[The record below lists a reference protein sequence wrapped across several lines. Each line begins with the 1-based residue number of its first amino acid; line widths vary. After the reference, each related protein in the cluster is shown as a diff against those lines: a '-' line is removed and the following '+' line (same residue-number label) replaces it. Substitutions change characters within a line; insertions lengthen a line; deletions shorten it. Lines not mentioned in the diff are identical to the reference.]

1 MSFEMPK
8 NLEEFIHSKL
18 YTEWLYSHSYKDI
31 HRCFLCPLIQDEL
44 NDMYEKNKNEPV
56 AYTEVQNYIEDLREM
71 CDYCWCP
78 HAGGK
83 LWWNNHSENW
93 KCIYDR

>member
-1 MSFEMPK
+1 MIGMK
-8 NLEEFIHSKL
+8 
-18 YTEWLYSHSYKDI
+18 
-31 HRCFLCPLIQDEL
+31 
-44 NDMYEKNKNEPV
+44 KNKNEPV
-56 AYTEVQNYIEDLREM
+56 AYTEVQNYIEDLHEM

-93 KCIYDR
+93 KCIYDG